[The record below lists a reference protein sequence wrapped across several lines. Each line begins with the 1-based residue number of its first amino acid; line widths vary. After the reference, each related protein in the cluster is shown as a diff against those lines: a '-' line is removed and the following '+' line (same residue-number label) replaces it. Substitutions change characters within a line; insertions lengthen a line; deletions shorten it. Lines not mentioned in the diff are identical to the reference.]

1 MARGQELKQKITQTI
16 LETFP
21 GSFINEKEIRIC
33 GEENGETVQIKVTLT
48 AAKENISNPATD
60 PKPSKIISPD
70 DSIITSDN
78 TVEVNITSK
87 EKKTVAQLLA
97 GLGL

>member
-1 MARGQELKQKITQTI
+1 MARGQELKQKITQKI

-21 GSFINEKEIRIC
+21 DSFINEKEIRIC
-33 GEENGETVQIKVTLT
+33 GEENGETLQIKVTLT

-60 PKPSKIISPD
+60 PKPLKTILPD
-70 DSIITSDN
+70 DTAITSDN
-78 TVEVNITSK
+78 IVEVNITSE